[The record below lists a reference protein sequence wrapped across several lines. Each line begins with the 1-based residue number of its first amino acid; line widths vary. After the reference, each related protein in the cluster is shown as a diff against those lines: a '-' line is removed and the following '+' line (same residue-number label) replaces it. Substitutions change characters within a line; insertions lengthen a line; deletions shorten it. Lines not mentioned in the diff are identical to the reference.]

1 LNPAVGK
8 GAFGEVRRAVHKK
21 TNMTRAV
28 KIIYK
33 ESTDKEEQEK
43 LINEV
48 NVVKTLDHANIMKVL
63 EFFQDEH
70 HFYIVSEFY
79 NGGEL
84 FDRIISMKNFT
95 EKMAAAT
102 IKQILSAVSYCH
114 SHNIVHRDL
123 KPENVLYE
131 SKKEDAQLKVI
142 DFGTSKQF
150 DANSKMNQKF
160 GTAYYIAPEVLKRKY
175 NEKCDVWSCGVILYI
190 LLCGYPP
197 FNGDNDKI
205 IMDKVALGKYDFHHE
220 EWKGVSEDAKK
231 FIRKLMELDVPNR
244 YSALQALDDPWLKKV
259 LGQQEIDKPLAMSAL
274 KNLKSFRAER
284 KLQEATWMFLV
295 TYMST
300 REEKAELLKTFQ
312 ALDENGDG
320 QLSTE
325 ELVKGYRKIMGDVEA
340 EAEVDAIMKVV
351 DANGSGAI
359 DYTEFVMATINRQ
372 KLLSKDRLESA
383 FKMFDKDGSGYLEID
398 EIKAIFNPGGQRNI
412 DEKVWEDL
420 IREVDPNG
428 DGKIS
433 LNEFKDMMM
442 KLL

>member
-1 LNPAVGK
+1 
-8 GAFGEVRRAVHKK
+8 
-21 TNMTRAV
+21 
-28 KIIYK
+28 
-33 ESTDKEEQEK
+33 
-43 LINEV
+43 
-48 NVVKTLDHANIMKVL
+48 LDHANIMKVL
-63 EFFQDEH
+63 EFFQDED

-79 NGGEL
+79 DGGEL
-84 FDRIISMKNFT
+84 FDRILSMNHFT
-95 EKMAAAT
+95 EKMAATT

-123 KPENVLYE
+123 KPENVIYE
-131 SKKEDAQLKVI
+131 SKEKDAQLKVI
-142 DFGTSKQF
+142 DFGTSRQF
-150 DANSKMNQKF
+150 DLSMNQKL
-160 GTAYYIAPEVLKRKY
+160 GTAYYIAPEVIKGEY

-197 FNGDNDKI
+197 FNGDDDQT
-205 IMDKVALGKYDFHHE
+205 IMDKIAIGEYDFHSV

-231 FIRKLMELDVPNR
+231 FIRRLMEMDVAQR
-244 YSALQALDDPWLKKV
+244 YSAAQALDDPWLKEV
-259 LGQQEIDKPLAMSAL
+259 LGQQEIDEPLAMSAL

-320 QLSTE
+320 QLSTD
-325 ELVKGYRKIMGDVEA
+325 ELVKGYRKIMGDAEA
-340 EAEVDAIMKVV
+340 EAEVEAIMKVV
-351 DANGSGAI
+351 DVNGSGYI

-372 KLLSKDRLESA
+372 KLLSKDKLESA
-383 FKMFDKDGSGYLEID
+383 FKMFDKDGSGFLEID
-398 EIKAIFNPGGQRNI
+398 EIKAIFGGQRNI

-420 IREVDPNG
+420 IKEVDANG

-433 LNEFKDMMM
+433 LNEFEDMMM